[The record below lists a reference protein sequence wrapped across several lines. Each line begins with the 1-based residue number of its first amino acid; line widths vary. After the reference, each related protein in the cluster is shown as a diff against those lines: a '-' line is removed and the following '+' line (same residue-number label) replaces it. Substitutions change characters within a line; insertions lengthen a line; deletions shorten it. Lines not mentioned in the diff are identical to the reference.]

1 MRFLEKFKIGSPTAM
16 MAGILLFITAPLV
29 LSNWIIFVLAIAL
42 AKGIVVLGVVLL
54 LRGGL
59 ISLGHGL
66 YYAAGAYAVAFALNR
81 WNIREAVFLIPLSLL
96 AGGGMAA
103 LTGLLLKRYRGIF
116 FAMLSLAF
124 SMILYTVLF
133 KFYDVTGGTD
143 GMRIPPVTIL
153 GIHPA
158 TENLRLFYYYLALIL
173 TIGVLYLGRRFT
185 ASPLGYLMQ
194 AVRYNEIRVEYMGT
208 SVGRAIYFSYVF
220 SGALGGLG
228 GGLVAFNVGHVAPEL
243 AYWTASADFVFVA
256 VLGGAGNVFAPFLG
270 SIVFEFVKNYAF
282 KFSPHT
288 WQMTLGGILLLIIFF
303 LPQGVWS
310 LNEVIKRKVI
320 QWQLSL
326 KQ

>member
-1 MRFLEKFKIGSPTAM
+1 MRRLERFKLGYRVA
-16 MAGILLFITAPLV
+16 ILVGALLLMTAPLF
-29 LSNWIIFVLAIAL
+29 LSNWIIFVVAIGC

-66 YYAAGAYAVAFALNR
+66 YYAAGAYAVAIALNR
-81 WNIREAVFLIPLSLL
+81 WNIRATLFLIPLSLL

-103 LTGLLLKRYRGIF
+103 LTGLLLRRYRGIF

-143 GMRIPPVTIL
+143 GMRIHLTK
-153 GIHPA
+153 
-158 TENLRLFYYYLALIL
+158 ESSSLFHYYLTLIL
-173 TIGVLYLGRRFT
+173 TMGVIYLGRRFIM
-185 ASPLGYLMQ
+185 SRLGYMMQ
-194 AVRYNEIRVEYMGT
+194 AVRYNEIRVEYMGA
-208 SVGRAIYFSYVF
+208 SVSKVIYFSYVF
-220 SGALGGLG
+220 SGFLGGLG
-228 GGLVAFNVGHVAPEL
+228 GGLVALNVGHVAPEL
-243 AYWTASADFVFVA
+243 AYWTACADFVFVA
-256 VLGGAGNVFAPFLG
+256 VLGGATHVLAPFLG

-282 KFSPHT
+282 KFSPNT
-288 WQMTLGGILLLIIFF
+288 WQMTLGGILLVIIFF
-303 LPQGVWS
+303 LPQGLWS
-310 LNEVIKRKVI
+310 LTEAIERKVI